1 MNPISA
7 DSINAWSQLGIGI
20 AALFILLIFVVGLG
34 AFLMTATRMS
44 IKSQETATKASTT
57 SQEKLSVSLHELAE
71 SIVGYRVALV
81 ELGNKVDNV
90 AHDQT
95 EIVTIIRT
103 LSPELAKDL
112 TPEIKIA
119 IAPYFRWL
127 LLEITKV
134 VEASKSA

>member
-1 MNPISA
+1 MPLNPISA

-34 AFLMTATRMS
+34 AFLIAATRMS
-44 IKSQETATKASTT
+44 TKSQD
-57 SQEKLSVSLHELAE
+57 KLSVALHDLSE
-71 SIVGYRVALV
+71 SIVGYRVTLS

-95 EIVTIIRT
+95 ELVTLVRT

-112 TPEIKIA
+112 KPEIKSA
-119 IAPYFRWL
+119 LAPYFRL
-127 LLEITKV
+127 LLDEVTKV
-134 VEASKSA
+134 VEASKTS

>member
-1 MNPISA
+1 MPLNPISA

-34 AFLMTATRMS
+34 AFLIAATRMS
-44 IKSQETATKASTT
+44 TKSQD
-57 SQEKLSVSLHELAE
+57 KLSVALHDLSE
-71 SIVGYRVALV
+71 SIVGYRVTLS

-95 EIVTIIRT
+95 ELVTLVRT

-112 TPEIKIA
+112 KPEIKSA
-119 IAPYFRWL
+119 LAPYFRWL
-127 LLEITKV
+127 LDEVTKV
-134 VEASKSA
+134 VEASKTS